1 MDALVHEHRIIRKA
15 TLRLVPFLCACYIT
29 AFLDRVNVGF
39 AALQMQSDLRFSDT
53 VYSFGAG
60 IFFIGYFF
68 FEVPSNV
75 ILEKVGARLWIAR
88 IMILWGLISSSMMF
102 VQTPGAFYALRFL
115 LGAGEAGFFPGII
128 LYLTYWFPSEYRS
141 RTVALFMTAAAI
153 SGVVGGP
160 ASGFLLDHP
169 QFGLRGWQWL
179 FLIEGIPAV
188 LFGIAVL
195 VYLPNGPREA
205 RWLTSDERSWLAA
218 RMDAERDE
226 RQRLSGHMSLAQT
239 LANRKVLLLSFVY
252 FLLVIGGYG
261 LDMFMPKIL
270 ALAFPDVTRSTLGL
284 IAAIP
289 PLCTVPVMVLWGR
302 HSDST
307 RERNWHVALAAW
319 CAAAG
324 LALGSFNLAPG
335 IAVVALSLA
344 VIGRWSS
351 IPPFWGLPTAF
362 LSGTSAAG
370 GIAMINSIGNLGGF
384 VGPYVMGTLKD
395 LTGDYSLGLR
405 LLAAAFVCGGLLA
418 LRVHPRPAAERGGL
432 GAAVSP

>member
-153 SGVVGGP
+153 SGVIGGP
-160 ASGFLLDHP
+160 ASGLLLDHP

-188 LFGIAVL
+188 LLGIAVL

-226 RQRLSGHMSLAQT
+226 RQRLSGHMSLGQT

-302 HSDST
+302 HSDRT

-324 LALGSFNLAPG
+324 LALGSFNVAPG

-351 IPPFWGLPTAF
+351 IPPF
-362 LSGTSAAG
+362 
-370 GIAMINSIGNLGGF
+370 
-384 VGPYVMGTLKD
+384 
-395 LTGDYSLGLR
+395 
-405 LLAAAFVCGGLLA
+405 
-418 LRVHPRPAAERGGL
+418 
-432 GAAVSP
+432 